1 MPEISAVELTYK
13 VGSKTI
19 VNAANIQV
27 NAGELVA
34 VVGPNGAGKSTLI
47 GLLAGDL
54 NPTIGSVVISGI
66 TVDSA
71 SKYSM
76 AQLRTVMSQRM
87 SVSFPFTVEEVVNGN
102 SYALSKFILEGHQR
116 VHLCNDLV
124 CRFGGKT
131 DVHAHVTLNTDYGD
145 NWAWY
150 YKFELQH
157 GDADKTKA
165 VEKRCMDAEPTHGPL
180 WCQVSKALENSKLS
194 TLQVLKKVAALL
206 ES

>member
-1 MPEISAVELTYK
+1 MSPVFVVECLAVWGQVDALKKCENDP
-13 VGSKTI
+13 I
-19 VNAANIQV
+19 VIAT
-27 NAGELVA
+27 VA
-34 VVGPNGAGKSTLI
+34 KLFW
-47 GLLAGDL
+47 D
-54 NPTIGSVVISGI
+54 
-66 TVDSA
+66 DR
-71 SKYSM
+71 K
-76 AQLRTVMSQRM
+76 
-87 SVSFPFTVEEVVNGN
+87 
-102 SYALSKFILEGHQR
+102 LEKAR
-116 VHLCNDLV
+116 AWYN
-124 CRFGGKT
+124 R
-131 DVHAHVTLNTDYGD
+131 AVTLNTDYGD